1 MRLTICDALLNLLV
15 NNRVEGPSALT
26 IRLPGTGRLDQKI
39 SARMRALCR
48 FFPSDTIQST
58 ILPGHCSLSRLQAES
73 PSPTPLINTPLQW
86 CACGPHQYTLSSS
99 GGGGRGEEVPLIPCQ
114 RLPFPPATSSALMV
128 PAPMHG

>member
-48 FFPSDTIQST
+48 FFPSDTIQAT
-58 ILPGHCSLSRLQAES
+58 TLPGHRSLSRLQAES
-73 PSPTPLINTPLQW
+73 PSHPFSLTHRFSGVPSDATNPPLLQW
-86 CACGPHQYTLSSS
+86 RRGPRR
-99 GGGGRGEEVPLIPCQ
+99 GGPTHLLPTSPISPCD
-114 RLPFPPATSSALMV
+114 
-128 PAPMHG
+128 

>member
-26 IRLPGTGRLDQKI
+26 IRLPGTGRLARKI

-48 FFPSDTIQST
+48 FFPSDTIQAT

-73 PSPTPLINTPLQW
+73 PSPPLSLTHRFSGVPSDATNPPSSPVEEEAEERRSHSFPANVSHFPLRL
-86 CACGPHQYTLSSS
+86 APH
-99 GGGGRGEEVPLIPCQ
+99 
-114 RLPFPPATSSALMV
+114 
-128 PAPMHG
+128 